1 MQLSQ
6 KKCIFAT
13 KLNVMASIEDNI
25 LTAIHAKGRGSI
37 FFPSDFTSYGEVKA
51 VGKSL
56 ERLTAKGNIVRLAR
70 GIYSYPEVD
79 TVLGLGVLM
88 PSIEQIAETIARR
101 DKARIVPTGIYAMNK
116 LGLST
121 QVPMNVV
128 YLTDGA
134 PRKISL
140 GNGRSIQF
148 KYTTPRNLAFTNP
161 LAMLVTFALKE
172 VGKGNVTDDIIRRI
186 KSVLQKE
193 RKENIQAD
201 EALMPAWIR
210 NITRKAY
217 E

>member
-1 MQLSQ
+1 
-6 KKCIFAT
+6 
-13 KLNVMASIEDNI
+13 MASMQAMLN
-25 LTAIHAKGRGSI
+25 K
-37 FFPSDFTSYGEVKA
+37 GEVKA

-56 ERLTAKGNIVRLAR
+56 ERLTAKGDIIRLAR
-70 GIYSYPEVD
+70 GIYLYPEID
-79 TVLGLGVLM
+79 TVLGLGVLV
-88 PSIEQIAETIARR
+88 PSIEQIAEMIARR
-101 DKARIVPTGIYAMNK
+101 DKARIVPTGIYALNR
-116 LGLST
+116 LGIST

-134 PRKISL
+134 SRKVNL

-148 KYTTPRNLAFTNP
+148 KYTTPRNLSFTNP

-172 VGKGNVTDDIIRRI
+172 IGKDNVTDDIAKQI

-193 RKENIQAD
+193 QKENVLAD

-210 NITRKAY
+210 TFTRQAY

>member
-1 MQLSQ
+1 
-6 KKCIFAT
+6 
-13 KLNVMASIEDNI
+13 MASIEDNI
-25 LTAIHAKGRGSI
+25 LTAIQAKGRGNI
-37 FFPSDFTSYGEVKA
+37 FFPSDFTSYGQVKA

-56 ERLTAKGNIVRLAR
+56 ERLTAKGDIVRLAR
-70 GIYSYPEVD
+70 GIYLYPEID

-101 DKARIVPTGIYAMNK
+101 DKTRIVPTGIYAMNK

-134 PRKISL
+134 PRKVSL

-172 VGKGNVTDDIIRRI
+172 VGKDNVTDNTVKRI

-193 RKENIQAD
+193 RKENVLAD

-210 NITRKAY
+210 NIIRKAY

>member
-1 MQLSQ
+1 
-6 KKCIFAT
+6 
-13 KLNVMASIEDNI
+13 MASIEDNI
-25 LTAIHAKGRGSI
+25 LTAIQAKGRGSI

-56 ERLTAKGNIVRLAR
+56 ERLTAKGDIVRLAR
-70 GIYSYPEVD
+70 GIYSYPEID
-79 TVLGLGVLM
+79 TVLELGVLM

-101 DKARIVPTGIYAMNK
+101 DKARIVPTGIYAMNR

-134 PRKISL
+134 PRKVNL

-172 VGKGNVTDDIIRRI
+172 VGKYNVTEDIIKRI

-193 RKENIQAD
+193 RKENILAD

>member
-1 MQLSQ
+1 
-6 KKCIFAT
+6 
-13 KLNVMASIEDNI
+13 MASIEDNI
-25 LTAIHAKGRGSI
+25 LTAIQTKGRGSV

-56 ERLTAKGNIVRLAR
+56 ERLTAKGDIVRLAR
-70 GIYSYPEVD
+70 GIYLYPEID
-79 TVLGLGVLM
+79 TVLGLGILM

-134 PRKISL
+134 PRKVSL

-172 VGKGNVTDDIIRRI
+172 VGKDNVTEDIAKHI

-193 RKENIQAD
+193 RKENILAD

>member
-1 MQLSQ
+1 
-6 KKCIFAT
+6 
-13 KLNVMASIEDNI
+13 MASIEDNI
-25 LTAIHAKGRGSI
+25 LTAIQTKGRGSV

-56 ERLTAKGNIVRLAR
+56 ERLTAKGDIVRLAR
-70 GIYSYPEVD
+70 GIYLYPEID
-79 TVLGLGVLM
+79 TVLGLGILM

-134 PRKISL
+134 PRKVSL

-172 VGKGNVTDDIIRRI
+172 VGKDNVTDDIVKRI